1 MKLSLAPVHRA
12 LSLALAV
19 AALEG
24 CVLEGTETA
33 PEAPAPAAPV
43 VTDLRLSRSEVAP
56 GTSFEVIATVEDVN
70 ADLGGGK
77 IMMSFLEPVRGTQA
91 QEVVIDRVPNTYS
104 ATATMAFEV
113 GPTSQAGSVE
123 IEVYAV
129 DDRGFASDVKTVTL
143 TIR

>member
-1 MKLSLAPVHRA
+1 MKLSLTPALSA
-12 LSLALAV
+12 LSLVLAV
-19 AALEG
+19 VSLEG
-24 CVLEGTETA
+24 CVLADTEKA

-43 VTDLRLSRSEVAP
+43 VTELRLSRSEVAP
-56 GTSFEVIATVEDVN
+56 GTSFEVVATVEDVN

-77 IMMSFLEPVRGTQA
+77 VMMSFLEPVRGTQA
-91 QEVVIDRVPNTYS
+91 QEIVIDRVPNTYS

-113 GPTSQAGSVE
+113 GPNSQAGSVDV
-123 IEVYAV
+123 EVYAV